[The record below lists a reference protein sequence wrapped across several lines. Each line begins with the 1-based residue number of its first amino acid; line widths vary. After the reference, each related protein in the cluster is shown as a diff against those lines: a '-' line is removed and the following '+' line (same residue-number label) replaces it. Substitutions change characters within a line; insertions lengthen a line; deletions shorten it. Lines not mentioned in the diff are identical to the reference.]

1 MLFHSSELHPTTH
14 LLMNQAE
21 ERTGERQTFELG
33 AEEVRNRRGYACKVY
48 RKTRKKNQGVTE
60 IGKVEEQCLVADVEK
75 SGKLYFAEEWR
86 WPIFDKEGLVNSL
99 LTNMPVMTLKKEK
112 VSKAKSPHVLNADS
126 SLLQHT
132 FAR

>member
-48 RKTRKKNQGVTE
+48 RKTRGKKQGVTE

-86 WPIFDKEGLVNSL
+86 WLIFDKEGLVNSL

>member
-1 MLFHSSELHPTTH
+1 M
-14 LLMNQAE
+14 
-21 ERTGERQTFELG
+21 
-33 AEEVRNRRGYACKVY
+33 
-48 RKTRKKNQGVTE
+48 TE

-86 WPIFDKEGLVNSL
+86 WLIFDKEGLVNSL
-99 LTNMPVMTLKKEK
+99 LTNMLDTKMTLKKEK